1 MTSTLVADRFTPA
14 GLERVWQL
22 LADAVATDRTPAV
35 SVVVGSS
42 SGASE
47 QRSFG
52 RHRAAPESPPLR
64 NDALFLIASPT
75 KPIVAMAVMMLVE
88 EGRLQLADPVSA
100 YVPEFNSNGKRNIT
114 LLHCLTHTS
123 GLPDMLPDNAR
134 LRGAQAPL
142 SEFLARACELKP
154 DFLPGFDVQYQSLG
168 YLLLGEVVRRVSG
181 RSVADVLAER
191 VFAPLGMKNTSL
203 GLDGQYERIPEI
215 RVSGVQLSGA
225 SYWNEPYWRRLGV
238 PWGGLFS
245 DAADLG
251 KLCRHLLEI
260 HRGAAGVINRG
271 TLEIMTANWFER
283 MPDVPER
290 HRRCFPWGLGW
301 QLHWPAHATT
311 FGDLLSRSA
320 YGHWGSTGTMLWIDP
335 QRDAF
340 AVALSTEPLE
350 LGRRWLARFS
360 SAVCAAIA

>member
-1 MTSTLVADRFTPA
+1 MNSTLVADRFTSA
-14 GLERVWQL
+14 GLERAWQF
-22 LADAVATDRTPAV
+22 LAEAAASDRTPGVTA
-35 SVVVGSS
+35 VVGSS
-42 SGASE
+42 RGASE
-47 QRSFG
+47 PRWFG
-52 RHRAAPESPPLR
+52 RQQVAPDSGPLR
-64 NDALFLIASPT
+64 EDALFLIASPT
-75 KPIVAMAVMMLVE
+75 KPIVALAVMMLVE
-88 EGRLQLADPVSA
+88 EGRVQLADPVST

-168 YLLLGEVVRRVSG
+168 YLMLGEVVRRVTG
-181 RSVADVLAER
+181 RGVGEMLAER
-191 VFAPLGMKNTSL
+191 VFAPLGMHNTSL
-203 GLDGQYERIPEI
+203 GLDGGYERVPEI
-215 RVSGVQLSGA
+215 RVTGVQLSGA

-238 PWGGLFS
+238 PWGGVFS
-245 DAADLG
+245 DAVDLA
-251 KLCRHLLEI
+251 KLCRHLLGI
-260 HRGAAGVINRG
+260 HRGHPGIVSRS
-271 TLEIMTANWFER
+271 TLTTMTANWFER

-311 FGDLLSRSA
+311 FGDLLSAEA
-320 YGHWGSTGTMLWIDP
+320 YGHWGSTGVMLWIDP
-335 QRDAF
+335 ALDAF

-350 LGRRWLARFS
+350 LGRRWLARFTS
-360 SAVCAAIA
+360 TVCAAIA